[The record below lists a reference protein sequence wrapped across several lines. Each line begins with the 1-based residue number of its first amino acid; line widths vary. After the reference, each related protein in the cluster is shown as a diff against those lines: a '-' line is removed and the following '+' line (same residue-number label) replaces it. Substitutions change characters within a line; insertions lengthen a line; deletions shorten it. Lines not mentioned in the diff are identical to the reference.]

1 MFVPLHG
8 AADLSGLPHH
18 DGSQIYVSNATPKIG
33 ETVVLRIRVPH
44 SYGAQG
50 VKLRIVIDEEP
61 RIFFISKKEEDN
73 FDAWYEVGI
82 QPRNLITN
90 YRFMIIKDRSYS
102 WLNAAGLFDYDVSDK
117 HDFKVSMHAPA
128 PQWASETVVY
138 QIFPDRFNRSGTS
151 KLAAP
156 QWAIVAQWD
165 DEPFAYGRETGK
177 QFFGGDL
184 LGIEQKIDYL
194 KDLGVETVYLT
205 PIFEAGSA
213 HRYDAYSFDRIDAHL
228 GGDKAL
234 VSLISALHAND
245 LKFIG
250 DITTNHTGIG
260 HSWFKTAKDNPE
272 AIEYNYY
279 HWTDEAPG
287 YESWLGH
294 SSLPKLNYASKELEA
309 RMIAGPQS
317 VIGKWLQA
325 PFNYDGW
332 RVDVANMTGRY
343 KDLDVNQQVAQKIRK
358 TMADINPEALLV
370 SEHFHDSTK
379 DLQGDGW
386 QANMN
391 YSAFSRPVW
400 SWLLDSAKDFH
411 MLGQPP
417 QMRPRTA
424 GQMITAM
431 NDFNAQI
438 PWKVQ
443 ATQWNMLGSHD
454 TPRIRSIVS
463 DRNGQLTAAGL
474 LFTFPGTP
482 VIFAGDEWGATGS
495 TGEHARVTMP
505 WDRSEKWDSDLW
517 SYYHAL
523 IQLRRSH
530 PALISGGLRWLAL
543 NDDGVI
549 FARESRQATLIVF
562 VSRTFD
568 NQIEI
573 SKQNLNLG
581 NANRIFG
588 NGNLDQGASVYK
600 FTTHEPGVSIWEDA
614 S

>member
-18 DGSQIYVSNATPKIG
+18 DGSQMYVSNDTPKIG

-61 RIFFISKKEEDN
+61 RIFFISKKEEDS

-82 QPRNLITN
+82 QPRNVITN
-90 YRFMIIKDRSYS
+90 YRFMILKDGSYS

-138 QIFPDRFNRSGTS
+138 QIFPDRFNRSGTIN
-151 KLAAP
+151 LPAP
-156 QWAIVAQWD
+156 DWAIVAQWG

-228 GGDKAL
+228 GGDEAL
-234 VSLISALHAND
+234 VSLISELHANG

-260 HSWFKTAKDNPE
+260 HSWFKTAQENPE

-294 SSLPKLNYASKELEA
+294 SSLPKLNYTSKELDA
-309 RMIAGPQS
+309 RMISGPQS
-317 VIGKWLQA
+317 VIGKWLQE

-358 TMADINPEALLV
+358 TMAEINPQTLLV

-379 DLQGDGW
+379 DLQGNGW

-400 SWLLDSAKDFH
+400 SWLLDSTKDFH

-417 QMRPRTA
+417 QMQPRTA
-424 GQMITAM
+424 GQMVTVM

-505 WDRSEKWDSDLW
+505 WAQSEKWDNELW

-523 IQLRRSH
+523 IKLRRTH

-543 NDDGVI
+543 NEDGVV
-549 FARESRQATLIVF
+549 FARETRAKTLIVF

-573 SKQNLNLG
+573 SKQNLNLMQVDQ
-581 NANRIFG
+581 IFG
-588 NGNLDQGASVYK
+588 SGNLGESETVYK
-600 FTTHEPGVSIWEDA
+600 FTTHEPGLSIWEDA